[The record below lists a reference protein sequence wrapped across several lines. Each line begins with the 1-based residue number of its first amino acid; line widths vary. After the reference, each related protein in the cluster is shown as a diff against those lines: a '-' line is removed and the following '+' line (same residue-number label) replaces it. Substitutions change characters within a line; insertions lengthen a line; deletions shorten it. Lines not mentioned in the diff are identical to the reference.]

1 MLHLFDLV
9 AEGWLGDVE
18 PLRCLAEAALLRYG
32 NKGCKVTK
40 LKTVVHASTSLLG
53 GGVLF
58 RSGGCI

>member
-32 NKGCKVTK
+32 HKGCKVTK
-40 LKTVVHASTSLLG
+40 L
-53 GGVLF
+53 
-58 RSGGCI
+58 